1 MKRNAWK
8 KMTKSALSL
17 LLVVSMFAGLGFAR
31 PSAYAMDEGAEA
43 VQETVIEAAP
53 AAAPAAEPAPAAAPV
68 VEEAAPVVEE
78 VAPAAEPQAETPA
91 EVKAEPN
98 TEVKAEDVKEDAV
111 ETEDNDI
118 EEVTEEVAEKAPAA
132 AKMSLVKAAPAA
144 IQDEEAAFD
153 EEAGNDASDAEEA
166 VEEEIAEEVPATPA
180 PKYTYYNNGNHDI
193 AINVYEDGKMVCNVQ
208 NTEATGEDLAIVQLH
223 DSEGSVISN
232 SLKDDL
238 RNLVTNI
245 VLGEGILGVGWSGYD
260 YYVNPEKTDVFHGFE
275 KLTEVTPS
283 STLEVIGWSA
293 FRKCFN
299 LVSFD
304 FSVCK
309 NLTTVMRQ
317 AFSNTALKSA
327 DLSETQVEPLG
338 HGAFENCKELEEVSI
353 PSTVTDI
360 AEQAFYKCDGI
371 QEIEYNAAAY
381 ETSTSEKGVENPYL
395 ASAIFSASKN
405 NDYSLTIGTDVE
417 VLPRGFFKAVQGA
430 GEISFSAMDDGDDR
444 TVSGR
449 SLAVDKDATYNQSP
463 APFKTLSTDCVVD
476 ENGVLYEKKDDAL
489 QITYFSPELTQYTLP
504 KNVQVKED
512 AIEVANIGDHA
523 SSKVSGVVTYKI
535 EASDELAGVDAAD
548 LPDFKISDTVLVL
561 KNKDGGSSFKPFSAA
576 DLTGNAAYSVTVENE
591 DGSKTE
597 YNFSLSGWSMEDGT
611 VLALDEAVSLSGDV
625 SLTSVWNL
633 SKKEIPAP
641 APEKKAEPAASED
654 KAPAAVQAAA
664 AAQNA
669 EELNDEAVPMAE
681 SQIGNVEEIA
691 EDATPLAASPLAAH
705 AGAVEE
711 APETAESHMNL
722 FLIALLVLAILAVII
737 FLSRKDKEENA

>member
-1 MKRNAWK
+1 M
-8 KMTKSALSL
+8 
-17 LLVVSMFAGLGFAR
+17 
-31 PSAYAMDEGAEA
+31 
-43 VQETVIEAAP
+43 
-53 AAAPAAEPAPAAAPV
+53 
-68 VEEAAPVVEE
+68 
-78 VAPAAEPQAETPA
+78 
-91 EVKAEPN
+91 
-98 TEVKAEDVKEDAV
+98 
-111 ETEDNDI
+111 
-118 EEVTEEVAEKAPAA
+118 
-132 AKMSLVKAAPAA
+132 
-144 IQDEEAAFD
+144 
-153 EEAGNDASDAEEA
+153 
-166 VEEEIAEEVPATPA
+166 
-180 PKYTYYNNGNHDI
+180 
-193 AINVYEDGKMVCNVQ
+193 
-208 NTEATGEDLAIVQLH
+208 
-223 DSEGSVISN
+223 
-232 SLKDDL
+232 
-238 RNLVTNI
+238 
-245 VLGEGILGVGWSGYD
+245 
-260 YYVNPEKTDVFHGFE
+260 FHGFE
-275 KLTEVTPS
+275 KLTEVKPS

-327 DLSETQVEPLG
+327 DFSETQVETIG
-338 HGAFENCKELEEVSI
+338 HGAFENCANLEEVSI

-395 ASAIFSASKN
+395 ASAIFSASKGN
-405 NDYSLTIGTDVE
+405 NYSLTIGTDVE

-430 GEISFSAMDDGDDR
+430 VEISFSAMEDGDDC

-449 SLAVDKDATYNQSP
+449 NLAVNELATYNQSP

-476 ENGVLYEKKDDAL
+476 ESGVLYEKKDDAL

-535 EASDELAGVDAAD
+535 EASEELAGTDAAD

-597 YNFSLSGWSMEDGT
+597 YNFSLSGWAMEDGT

-633 SKKEIPAP
+633 SKEEIPAP
-641 APEKKAEPAASED
+641 APEKQDEPEADEDKADDED
-654 KAPAAVQAAA
+654 KAPAAETETGKGKANGTDKAPAAA
-664 AAQNA
+664 AETKATANTQTDANEAPVIPVVPLAAPAAIAAQNE

-681 SQIGNVEEIA
+681 PQWKKLPN
-691 EDATPLAASPLAAH
+691 TPLRWPHHRWPPTQAPSKKPLKPQRA
-705 AGAVEE
+705 
-711 APETAESHMNL
+711 T
-722 FLIALLVLAILAVII
+722 
-737 FLSRKDKEENA
+737 

>member
-17 LLVVSMFAGLGFAR
+17 LLVVSIFAGLGFAR

-43 VQETVIEAAP
+43 VQETVVEDTPVVVEAV
-53 AAAPAAEPAPAAAPV
+53 PV
-68 VEEAAPVVEE
+68 VET
-78 VAPAAEPQAETPA
+78 EPIVKDVSADEPKAETPA
-91 EVKAEPN
+91 E
-98 TEVKAEDVKEDAV
+98 DIKEDAI
-111 ETEDNDI
+111 ENEEESEEEIT
-118 EEVTEEVAEKAPAA
+118 EEVSEDVVEEVAEKAPAA

-144 IQDEEAAFD
+144 VQNEEAASD

-166 VEEEIAEEVPATPA
+166 AEEEITEEVPATPA
-180 PKYTYYNNGNHDI
+180 PKYTYYNNENHDI

-327 DLSETQVEPLG
+327 DFSETQVETIG
-338 HGAFENCKELEEVSI
+338 HGAFENCTNLEEVSI

-381 ETSTSEKGVENPYL
+381 ETSTSDKGVKNPYL

-654 KAPAAVQAAA
+654 KAPAAVQATAA
-664 AAQNA
+664 ARDA

-691 EDATPLAASPLAAH
+691 EDATPLAATPLTASL
-705 AGAVEE
+705 AGAIEE

-737 FLSRKDKEENA
+737 FLNRKDKEENA